1 MPAIIAKVSPN
12 TVCDVATNF
21 IQGVHHI
28 SSTAKRKGP
37 VHAVAKIKSWDT
49 SEEIKSA
56 LSKTNQS
63 DTSTA
68 FVSKI

>member
-1 MPAIIAKVSPN
+1 MSAIIAKVLPN
-12 TVCDVATNF
+12 TICDVATNF
-21 IQGVHHI
+21 IQGVYHI

-37 VHAVAKIKSWDT
+37 LHAVTKIKSWDK
-49 SEEIKSA
+49 EIKSA